1 MKFHRREPLA
11 LDGLLTE
18 DERRP
23 LSVAGHHQFRESL
36 AVSGRKYDEV
46 DELVDE
52 HIQIDPYEG
61 DPPSKRS
68 DREINRVLS
77 ILDELEERGNG

>member
-1 MKFHRREPLA
+1 MKFHQREPLA

-36 AVSGRKYDEV
+36 AVSGRKFDEV
-46 DELVDE
+46 DELVE
-52 HIQIDPYEG
+52 
-61 DPPSKRS
+61 
-68 DREINRVLS
+68 
-77 ILDELEERGNG
+77 ELRRAEFEERGARP